1 MLLFNVNVKHKGG
14 DKMSTEKKI
23 YIDALEMAE
32 ILGVSRGFAYKIIRK
47 LNMELKDKG
56 YIVIAGKVPRSF
68 FKKRWYG
75 FKE

>member
-1 MLLFNVNVKHKGG
+1 M
-14 DKMSTEKKI
+14 
-23 YIDALEMAE
+23 
-32 ILGVSRGFAYKIIRK
+32 LGVSKGFAYRIIRK

-56 YIVIAGKVPRSF
+56 YIVIAGKVPRSY